1 MLRVVNLSEYRNQ
14 DVAETLRELHEL
26 GARVHG
32 LAFVALID
40 GAEPYAGMAGEYKRH
55 PEKALQAT
63 FILERHLARTG
74 PFADSAFG

>member
-14 DVAETLRELHEL
+14 DVAEILSELREL
-26 GARVHG
+26 GARVQG

-40 GAEPYAGMAGEYKRH
+40 GDQPHAGMAGEYKRH